1 MEGIMKNSLEQCLQH
16 LRSIKAGDPLRAVY
30 CIVPSLGYLR
40 CLQRAVFDAGESFAG
55 LHVMTFHGFVRE
67 AVDVALALS
76 GTRYIGS
83 LDQHAVFRDILH
95 TAELLWC
102 GDVREFR
109 VVPDL
114 LARALMKLRLD
125 GDSAL
130 LSQVFGLLG
139 DKGKDLA
146 VINDVYEKHKADA
159 NLSDYPDIVHLFL
172 ADTDLLD
179 INTDA
184 AIILMPGVTEGLS
197 TGETRCI
204 EKLRES
210 HDVIT
215 VEEDVSGASID
226 FFTAPYDTLE
236 AREIAARILKL
247 AALPEHRFEDMAVVC
262 PDGHYLPLMAAE
274 LESSG
279 VPFWAPGGVPAGL
292 TGAAAVFEALVNL
305 LSGDFDFQDIKC
317 YLLRCGGVPW
327 IERMEDERLSRLHVL
342 RMARKHGAAA
352 GYDTWLIHMER
363 AMSDSDNTKE
373 ISTYDLD
380 HISALQKL
388 IQGLGEF
395 RERAGASAGI
405 KEHAKWTSV
414 MMTHFLPE
422 GKEKQRLM
430 ALVQQLFNS
439 PGSAVMTGVEFCEYI
454 LGLAGGYR
462 ESAGVPEGSVYLTD
476 RIDDGYFRHVFAPG
490 LTDSAV
496 PGMVRQ
502 DPVLTDSDI
511 DIINSIRGFTLEKSS
526 ERQSRTVEGYRK
538 WIGRAVVT
546 WTGSAPGMDIMEGK
560 AVFPTPLMFHIYTRA
575 AGKPFSPENIR
586 EFLSS
591 RSCRPGILSD
601 SGAMPLNEW
610 EYSLSSIFTDRKNAA
625 HYMAADENSERIY
638 RSEKAKWAEK
648 DFNEYMG
655 FTGHNEYS
663 VTGHFSATASTKM
676 VQCPYSYYLERVM
689 KLKALD
695 EPVPAE
701 DIDAMQTGTLVHEI
715 LECFMKQVVNEN
727 ISPENYSGVLN
738 TVRDSVMDT
747 FVENHELCFP
757 VMWEKRR
764 KEIQG
769 YLENFLAFECENTN
783 EPMEF
788 ELAFGIDEKP
798 TAEITFG
805 GMELS
810 FSGKIDRIDKTENG
824 YDIIDYK
831 TSKKGQY
838 MKGIL
843 NGGSRIQAFIY
854 AEVLK
859 KIYGADDAVIKAGFF
874 PVKDATKPILTEYTD
889 DIRKNIDIIFT
900 FIREALEAGMF
911 FPTGEC
917 GYCNFAPI
925 CGNHIGTQ
933 AERKLQGDNGL
944 LAKYRE
950 IREME

>member
-16 LRSIKAGDPLRAVY
+16 LRTIKAEDPLRSVF
-30 CIVPSLGYLR
+30 CLVPSLGYLR

-55 LHVMTFHGFVRE
+55 LHITTFRGFIRE
-67 AVDVALALS
+67 AVDISLVLS
-76 GTRYIGS
+76 GKRYIGS
-83 LDQHAVFRDILH
+83 LDQHAVFRDIVH
-95 TAELLWC
+95 SVELLWC
-102 GDVREFR
+102 GDVCEFR
-109 VVPDL
+109 VVPGL

-130 LSQVFGLLG
+130 LPQVFGLLG

-146 VINDVYEKHKADA
+146 VTNDVYEKHKADA

-184 AIILMPGVTEGLS
+184 AVILMPGVTEGLS
-197 TGETRCI
+197 AGEMQCI
-204 EKLRES
+204 EKLKES
-210 HDVIT
+210 HVIFT
-215 VEEDVSGASID
+215 VEEDESGASID

-247 AALPEHRFEDMAVVC
+247 AASPEHRFEDIAVVC
-262 PDGHYLPLMAAE
+262 PDGHYLSLMAAE

-279 VPFWAPGGVPAGL
+279 VPFWAPGGIPTGL
-292 TGAAAVFEALVNL
+292 TGAAAVFEALVNI

-327 IERMEDERLSRLHVL
+327 VERAEDERLSRLQVL

-352 GYDTWLIHMER
+352 GYDTWTVHMER
-363 AMSDSDNTKE
+363 AITASDDNGE

-380 HISALQKL
+380 HIVALQKL

-395 RERAGASAGI
+395 REKTEKSAGI
-405 KEHAKWTSV
+405 QEHAEWITV
-414 MMTHFLPE
+414 MMTHFLPKA
-422 GKEKQRLM
+422 KEKDRLL
-430 ALVQQLFNS
+430 ALVQRLFNS
-439 PGSAVMTGVEFCEYI
+439 PGSAVMTGSEFCEYI

-476 RIDDGYFRHVFAPG
+476 RIEDGYFRHVFSPG

-496 PGMVRQ
+496 PGMIRQ
-502 DPVLTDSDI
+502 DPVITDSDI
-511 DIINSIRGFTLEKSS
+511 DVINAIPGFTLEKSS
-526 ERQSRTVEGYRK
+526 ERQTRTVDRYRK
-538 WIGRAVVT
+538 WIGCAAVS

-560 AVFPTPLMFHIYTRA
+560 AVFPTPLMFEIYARA
-575 AGKPFSPENIR
+575 TGKEYSPDNLR
-586 EFLSS
+586 EFLAG
-591 RSCRPGILSD
+591 RSCRPGILAD
-601 SGAMPLNEW
+601 SGSMPLHEW
-610 EYSLSSIFTDRKNAA
+610 EYSLSSIFTDGKTAA
-625 HYMAADENSERIY
+625 HYMAADEGSGRIY
-638 RSEKAKWAEK
+638 ESEKAKWAKKE
-648 DFNEYMG
+648 FNEYTG
-655 FTGHNEYS
+655 ITGHNEYS
-663 VTGHFSATASTKM
+663 GIGHFSASASTKM
-676 VQCPYSYYLERVM
+676 VQCPYSYFLERVM
-689 KLKALD
+689 NLKPVD

-715 LECFMKQVVNEN
+715 LERFMRRVVNEK
-727 ISPENYSGVLN
+727 ISSDKYPVVLID
-738 TVRDSVMDT
+738 VRDSIMEA
-747 FVENHELCFP
+747 FVENHELRFP

-764 KEIQG
+764 KEIQS

-783 EPMEF
+783 RPMEF
-788 ELAFGIDEKP
+788 ELAFGLDGKP
-798 TAEITFG
+798 PAEISFG
-805 GMELS
+805 GMKLT

-838 MKGIL
+838 MKGVL

-859 KIYGADDAVIKAGFF
+859 KIYGADNAVIKAGFF

-925 CGNHIGTQ
+925 CGNHIGIQ
-933 AERKLQGDNGL
+933 VERKFQGDNGL